1 MVTVLILAGGKSKRM
16 GEDKALM
23 EGGVK
28 HLRALSL
35 DAGVERII
43 TLCGEKNRAAFF
55 EGEVWTDPPECS
67 TLSEVLQWV
76 FGKIDGSIQ
85 LIPCDAFQLQS
96 DGLQCL
102 LSSKGGVP
110 LDENGRRQPLLAHC
124 PRDWS
129 LDSTSGDVSS
139 LFSSLQDLDLGI
151 LSVQMKNFNAPIDS

>member
-1 MVTVLILAGGKSKRM
+1 MTTVLILAGGKSKRM
-16 GEDKALM
+16 GKDKALM

-28 HLRALSL
+28 HLRALAL

-43 TLCGEKNRAAFF
+43 TLCGEKNRTALF
-55 EGEVWTDPPECS
+55 EGEVWPDPPECT
-67 TLSEVLQWV
+67 TLCEVLRWV
-76 FGKIDGSIQ
+76 FEKIDDSIQ

-110 LDENGRRQPLLAHC
+110 LDENGKRQPLLAHC

-129 LDSTSGDVSS
+129 LAPSSGDVSS
-139 LFSSLQDLDLGI
+139 LFSSLQDLGLGM
-151 LSVQMKNFNAPIDS
+151 LSAQMKNFNAPFDS